1 MRPDYGKAGHVMSL
15 ALVFACAA
23 AAAAGSAVD
32 RSALRASALRGGFK
46 AAEDLSDETLR
57 AAYTC
62 KEAAAEALSV
72 IDDKASEM
80 SKTLEMGEPI
90 PSFGEAANKATEEA
104 LEAFDAVVPKRQ
116 KELVGKARADLK
128 AAAHAKL
135 HTPFLQQLQVLK
147 TKALEMYQ
155 QSLSASDVNVQ
166 GMLIADQFFAREAA
180 ASIAPGASWSY
191 ASERQNLQMVMQ
203 TLEREWKKGVAAKIQ
218 ASQQMATA
226 MQYMQSQQLQLQQ
239 LQQQLYG
246 GGAGKWNIGAAYRPP
261 DTNINLSFNHQQGR
275 TNIVA
280 SMVPDE
286 QMSLLGSNGF
296 TNGVGPANLGVT
308 VNVNV

>member
-1 MRPDYGKAGHVMSL
+1 MVRAQL
-15 ALVFACAA
+15 ALFACGLVAVRA
-23 AAAAGSAVD
+23 GGSAVE
-32 RSALRASALRGGFK
+32 RSALRARALRGGFK
-46 AAEDLSDETLR
+46 PAEELSEDALR

-62 KEAAAEALSV
+62 KEASAEALAALDGKV
-72 IDDKASEM
+72 SEM
-80 SKTLEMGEPI
+80 AKALEMGEPI
-90 PSFGEAANKATEEA
+90 AGFGEAADKATKDA
-104 LEAFDAVVPKRQ
+104 VEAFDAVAPKRN
-116 KELVGKARADLK
+116 KELVGAARAELK

-135 HTPFLQQLQVLK
+135 HVAFGQQLQVLK
-147 TKALEMYQ
+147 AKAIAIYQ
-155 QSLSASDVNVQ
+155 DSVSASDVNVQ
-166 GMLIADQFFAREAA
+166 GMITADQFFVREAA
-180 ASIAPGASWSY
+180 ASIASGASWSY
-191 ASERQNLQMVMQ
+191 AAERQSLQGILQ

-218 ASQQMATA
+218 AAQQMSTA
-226 MQYMQSQQLQLQQ
+226 MQYLQVQQAQLQQ

-246 GGAGKWNIGAAYRPP
+246 GGAGKWNVGAAYRPP

-286 QMSLLGSNGF
+286 QQSLLGANGF

>member
-1 MRPDYGKAGHVMSL
+1 MVLSKASL
-15 ALVFACAA
+15 SLVLCVAA
-23 AAAAGSAVD
+23 AAAGAAGSAVD
-32 RSALRASALRGGFK
+32 RSAVRARALRGGFK
-46 AAEDLSDETLR
+46 AADELSEDSLR

-62 KEAAAEALSV
+62 KEAAAEALGAIESKV
-72 IDDKASEM
+72 AEV
-80 SKTLEMGEPI
+80 SKTLEMGEPVA
-90 PSFGEAANKATEEA
+90 SFGEVVDKATGEA
-104 LEAFDAVVPKRQ
+104 LEAFDAVAPKRQ
-116 KELVGKARADLK
+116 KELVSKARADLK
-128 AAAHAKL
+128 AAVHTKL
-135 HTPFLQQLQVLK
+135 HPAFLQQLQALK
-147 TKALEMYQ
+147 TKAIGMYQ
-155 QSLSASDVNVQ
+155 ESVSASDVNVQ
-166 GMLIADQFFAREAA
+166 GMITADQFFVREAA
-180 ASIAPGASWSY
+180 ASIASGASWSY
-191 ASERQNLQMVMQ
+191 ASERQNLQMIMQ

-218 ASQQMATA
+218 AAQQMSTA
-226 MQYMQSQQLQLQQ
+226 MQYLQVQQAQLQQ

-286 QMSLLGSNGF
+286 QQSLLGANGF